1 MQQQFYE
8 QPPPSERQQHQQQ
21 NQQQAMPGMMF
32 VPLSGRRSTLN
43 NILYL
48 LFALPLGIVYFVLLV
63 TGLSMGFSMLAIW
76 VGFPILYITML
87 IWLGLASFERQLTMS
102 LLNVYIPPMSYPS
115 LYNAG
120 WWHSFRARLTNP
132 VTWKSLVYLLVK
144 FPFGIFSF
152 TLTVT
157 LMVTSLAF
165 ILTPVAYLVD
175 TLLLNLKAVPA
186 HTLYVFNFGK
196 QTAYNI
202 VVDGQ
207 IRGSSL
213 VELLIVMIIG
223 IALFFVSRLILN
235 FIAYMWGEFARF
247 MLSRNSVGQPLDARE
262 GDLR

>member
-63 TGLSMGFSMLAIW
+63 TGLSMGFGMLAIW

-132 VTWKSLVYLLVK
+132 VTWKSLVYLV
-144 FPFGIFSF
+144 
-152 TLTVT
+152 V
-157 LMVTSLAF
+157 
-165 ILTPVAYLVD
+165 
-175 TLLLNLKAVPA
+175 TLLLTLKAVPA
-186 HTLYVFNFGK
+186 HTLDVFDFGK
-196 QTAYNI
+196 QAAYNI

-235 FIAYMWGEFARF
+235 FIAYVWGEFARF

-262 GDLR
+262 GDL